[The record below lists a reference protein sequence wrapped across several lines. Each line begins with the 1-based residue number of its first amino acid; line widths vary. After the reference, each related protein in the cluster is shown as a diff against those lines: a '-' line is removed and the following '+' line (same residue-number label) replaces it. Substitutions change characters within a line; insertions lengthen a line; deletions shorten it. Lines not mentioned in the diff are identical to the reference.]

1 MKKLGILLSVAF
13 AALVFVSCEQSKTI
27 VPAQAD
33 ELQTITATRS
43 ISPSTKSLLS
53 METFT
58 YEYDD
63 YSYTYD
69 WYNVLWSA
77 PDKILVGYPGVK
89 PAIFKSTNTKPAATA
104 TFKGKLP
111 EPGEEDVLVG
121 VYPAEDGI
129 TINLEPATIIL
140 PFHNRQ
146 TAVEGSYDPIAFP
159 AIAVSDSKDL
169 SFYNVCGLLQFRLFE
184 EDIDEIVLRPHVPI
198 PGGDIEIDPFGYSVR
213 SNSTGAQSTVSHK
226 PAGMNRN
233 NPKTRYEIENDP
245 EEDYPD
251 EGGYGSYDLE
261 PTIVDA
267 EPLKEISLKAP
278 SGQYLKPGKDYFMSV
293 PPMNFW
299 YDQADIVLLSQADTV
314 KVVTKSGYV
323 GRSAIHPVPI
333 SEVYDFSDFAGAWY
347 WYDEECAGYNIVFFE
362 EMPEGTPGELSHDP
376 GGRWLCI
383 DIPAQFINGT
393 YNTTND
399 FNTGS
404 WNFVIDYF
412 GTRCW
417 QFKSRS
423 ITVNLDTE
431 AGTVEMSV
439 ECESTYGVSVKA
451 SYSGPV
457 EKADSYIWNAYS
469 MYY

>member
-43 ISPSTKSLLS
+43 VFPSTKSLLR

-63 YSYTYD
+63 YSYSYD

-77 PDKILVGYPGVK
+77 PDKILVGYPGVA
-89 PAIFKSTNTKPAATA
+89 PATFKSTNTKPAATA
-104 TFKGKLP
+104 KFKGKLP

-129 TINLEPATIIL
+129 AINLEPATITL
-140 PFHNRQ
+140 PFHNQQ
-146 TAVEGSYDPIAFP
+146 TAVEGSYDPMAFP
-159 AIAVSDSKDL
+159 AIAVSDTKDL

-184 EDIDEIVLRPHVPI
+184 EGIDEIVLRPHVPI
-198 PGGDIEIDPFGYSVR
+198 PGGDIEIDPFGYALR
-213 SNSTGAQSTVSHK
+213 NNASNAGSAVSLR
-226 PAGMNRN
+226 PAERINSN
-233 NPKTRYEIENDP
+233 NPKTRYEIED
-245 EEDYPD
+245 DYPL
-251 EGGYGSYDLE
+251 EEKYGIYDLE

-267 EPLKEISLKAP
+267 EPIKEISLKAP

-293 PPMNFW
+293 PPMDFW

-347 WYDEECAGYNIVFFE
+347 WYDEERAGYNIVFFE
-362 EMPEGTPGELSHDP
+362 EMPEGSPGELSHDP

-383 DIPAQFINGT
+383 DIPAQYINGT

-404 WNFVIDYF
+404 WNFCIDFY
-412 GTRCW
+412 GERCW

-423 ITVNLDTE
+423 ITVNLDTD

-439 ECESTYGVSVKA
+439 ECESSYGVSVKS

-469 MYY
+469 MYV